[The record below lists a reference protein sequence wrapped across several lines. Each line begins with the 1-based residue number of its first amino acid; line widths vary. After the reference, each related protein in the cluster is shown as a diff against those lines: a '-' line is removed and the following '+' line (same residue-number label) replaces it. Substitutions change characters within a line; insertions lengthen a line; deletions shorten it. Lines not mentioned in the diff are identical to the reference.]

1 MYLPDN
7 VQEYLKFARDYG
19 ASDLHLNTG
28 SRPHWR
34 INGHLSR
41 IWDEAPRMDE
51 SKMQACLDSLIT
63 DKQREILTKDGH
75 LDFSYSDQGGRYRA
89 SVVKHRKG
97 YGLVFRI
104 VADKVKSLAELGIEC
119 KPLIDLCH
127 YQNGI
132 ILVTGS
138 MGSGKS
144 TTLAALVDYIN
155 QTRPEH
161 ILTLEDPVEFIFE
174 SAKSQINQ
182 REIPTHSESFARA
195 LRASLREDPDVI
207 MVGEMRDLETIS
219 LALTAAET
227 GHLVIATLHTA
238 NAIGTLDRI
247 MDAFPSAQ
255 RDQIRVMLAESL
267 RGIFCQQLVP
277 RIDNECMVAAH
288 ELLLNNMAVAN
299 CIREGKTFMLKGIMQ
314 IAKNEG
320 MTLMDESLM
329 HLRRSN
335 LISEEEFKARLTD
348 VASYISES

>member
-1 MYLPDN
+1 MDLPDN
-7 VQEYLKFARDYG
+7 VQEYLRFAREYG
-19 ASDLHLNTG
+19 ASDLHLTTG
-28 SRPHWR
+28 ARPHWR
-34 INGHLSR
+34 LNGYLSA
-41 IWDEAPRMDE
+41 IWEEAPIMDLAKTE
-51 SKMQACLDSLIT
+51 ACVESLIT
-63 DKQREILTKDGH
+63 DKQKALLDKDGH
-75 LDFSYSDQGGRYRA
+75 LDFSYSDGPDRYRA
-89 SVVKHRKG
+89 SVVKHRQG
-97 YGLVFRI
+97 YGLVFRVVSGEI
-104 VADKVKSLAELGIEC
+104 KNLAQLGIDC
-119 KPLIDLCH
+119 KALVDLCQ

-155 QTRPEH
+155 QNRKEH
-161 ILTLEDPVEFIFE
+161 ILTLEDPVEFVFE
-174 SAKSQINQ
+174 SVQSQINQ
-182 REIPTHSESFARA
+182 REIPTHSESFSRA

-247 MDAFPSAQ
+247 MDAFPAAQ

-267 RGIFCQQLVP
+267 RGIFCQQLIP
-277 RIDNECMVAAH
+277 RIDGESLVVAH

-299 CIREGKTFMLKGIMQ
+299 CIREGKTFMLRGIMQ

-320 MTLMDESLM
+320 MVLMDETLM
-329 HLRRSN
+329 NLRTAN
-335 LISEEEFKARLTD
+335 LISEEEFRARLSD
-348 VASYISES
+348 VESYTS